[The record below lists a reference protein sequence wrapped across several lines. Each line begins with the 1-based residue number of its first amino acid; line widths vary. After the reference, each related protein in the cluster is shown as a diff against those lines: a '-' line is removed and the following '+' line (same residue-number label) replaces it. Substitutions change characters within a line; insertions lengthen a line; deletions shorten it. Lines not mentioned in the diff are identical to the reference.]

1 MIFSCILDKMSLF
14 LVGIHIFYLL
24 IRLKKN
30 YVEDK
35 FQGKNKKYI
44 HGQDTVLHDD
54 TNSPF

>member
-24 IRLKKN
+24 IRLNKN
-30 YVEDK
+30 YVEN
-35 FQGKNKKYI
+35 QGKNKKYI